1 MENIREKGTIEK
13 IAANT
18 GFLLLGRVTTKII
31 SFFTVMYLVR
41 YLGAEAYGKYA
52 FAFAYISFFT
62 IISDLGL
69 HTILVRETSRKH
81 EIKEKILGNAILISS
96 ILSIIAFLLAIVSTD
111 IQNIPLD
118 TKNIISIAGLSLLLG
133 AISPYGVIYE
143 ISFKMKYSVLFSLV
157 SRIFL
162 LAAVLTVIYMDIGIL
177 WLVFVTVFA
186 DAIHSFLM
194 FIFSKKIIK
203 PSFKIDFN
211 LWKRLLK
218 ESLPLA
224 LSSFFIIIFFRIDVI
239 MLSMMKGDYDVG
251 IYSSAF
257 RLTEAVLF
265 IPSTFMISMYPLLSQ
280 YFEKAQQ
287 TFVFTYLKAL
297 KYLFNSAFLLALF
310 LYLLSEEIIL
320 AIYGIDFLESAD
332 VFKILSWATAILFI
346 NYLFGSLLVS
356 ANKQSVTTIST
367 ALCAFMNIMIN
378 YILIPH
384 YSYVGA
390 AIATVITQALN
401 MAIMFHY
408 ITKDVTIDK
417 VYYGMKSSLK
427 MAFIVC
433 TYVYFTSN
441 FLSLHLLVITTILV
455 YVIIAYYIGLV
466 DEYDKKVLAKI
477 LNAIKS
483 VK

>member
-1 MENIREKGTIEK
+1 
-13 IAANT
+13 
-18 GFLLLGRVTTKII
+18 
-31 SFFTVMYLVR
+31 
-41 YLGAEAYGKYA
+41 
-52 FAFAYISFFT
+52 
-62 IISDLGL
+62 
-69 HTILVRETSRKH
+69 
-81 EIKEKILGNAILISS
+81 
-96 ILSIIAFLLAIVSTD
+96 
-111 IQNIPLD
+111 
-118 TKNIISIAGLSLLLG
+118 
-133 AISPYGVIYE
+133 
-143 ISFKMKYSVLFSLV
+143 
-157 SRIFL
+157 
-162 LAAVLTVIYMDIGIL
+162 
-177 WLVFVTVFA
+177 
-186 DAIHSFLM
+186 
-194 FIFSKKIIK
+194 
-203 PSFKIDFN
+203 
-211 LWKRLLK
+211 
-218 ESLPLA
+218 
-224 LSSFFIIIFFRIDVI
+224 
-239 MLSMMKGDYDVG
+239 
-251 IYSSAF
+251 
-257 RLTEAVLF
+257 
-265 IPSTFMISMYPLLSQ
+265 
-280 YFEKAQQ
+280 
-287 TFVFTYLKAL
+287 
-297 KYLFNSAFLLALF
+297 